1 MVSPRKEI
9 MKVCCITLTETPN
22 YGAVL
27 QAYALKEY
35 VSSLGHEYTLLN
47 YENEAQRLKF
57 SFWGKTE
64 FMDWKYCL
72 YKKIQYPINVHRIKK
87 IVTFQHEHGNLSPIV
102 RRKDLPQI
110 KKQYDAFFCG
120 SDQVW
125 NNPEVNHYDDT
136 FFLRF
141 AEGKNTIAYA
151 ASFGKTEDMLTER
164 DRRLY
169 RDNIGRIRHISVR
182 ENSGVG
188 LVKTYGQKDATWV
201 CDPVFLLNKDEWNKV
216 AVAPKKNGYILVYLI
231 GNAVNQEC
239 NRKIMKEA
247 RALGK
252 RMNLPL
258 VKISRGLSSMLSEG
272 SFAFPT
278 TPEWLGLIANAE
290 LFITNSFHGV
300 SFAAIYNKNF
310 FCFVDGAENNKMN
323 TRIYSILKKLALE
336 DRLVSVQNPGN
347 YYKKD
352 SIDFSKTNELMT
364 SFIDE
369 SKAFIIES
377 LADKN

>member
-1 MVSPRKEI
+1 

-47 YENEAQRLKF
+47 YENKAQRLKF

-64 FMDWKYCL
+64 FMDWKYSL
-72 YKKIQYPINVHRIKK
+72 YKKVQYPINLYRIKK
-87 IVTFQHEHGNLSPIV
+87 IVTFQHEKGNLSPLV
-102 RRKDLPQI
+102 KRGDLPKI
-110 KKQYDAFFCG
+110 KKQYDAFICG

-151 ASFGKTEDMLTER
+151 ASFGKTEDMLTDR
-164 DRRLY
+164 DRDIY

-182 ENSGVG
+182 ENSGIG
-188 LVKTYGQKDATWV
+188 LVKTYGHKDAVWV
-201 CDPVFLLNKDEWNKV
+201 CDPVFLLSKEEWRK
-216 AVAPKKNGYILVYLI
+216 AAIAPKKRGYILVYLI

-247 RALGK
+247 NALGRK
-252 RMNLPL
+252 MNLPL

-272 SFAFPT
+272 SFSFPT
-278 TPEWLGLIANAE
+278 TPEWLGLIANAD
-290 LFITNSFHGV
+290 LLITNSFHGV
-300 SFAAIYNKNF
+300 SFASIFNKDF

-336 DRLVSVQNPGN
+336 DRLVGVDNPGCF
-347 YYKKD
+347 YEKGA
-352 SIDFSKTNELMT
+352 IDYTKPNEMM
-364 SFIDE
+364 SQFIEE
-369 SKAFIIES
+369 SKKFIRES
-377 LADKN
+377 LAD

>member
-1 MVSPRKEI
+1 

-47 YENEAQRLKF
+47 FENEAQRLKF
-57 SFWGKTE
+57 SFLGKTE
-64 FMDWKYCL
+64 FMDWKYSL
-72 YKKIQYPINVHRIKK
+72 YKKVQYPINIHRIKK
-87 IVTFQHEHGNLSPIV
+87 IVSFQHEHGNLSSLV
-102 RRKDLPQI
+102 KREDLPKI
-110 KKQYDAFFCG
+110 KEQYDAFICG

-151 ASFGKTEDMLTER
+151 ASFGKTEDMLSER
-164 DRRLY
+164 DRQLY
-169 RDNIGRIRHISVR
+169 SDNIGRIRHISVR
-182 ENSGVG
+182 EFSGIG
-188 LVKTYGQKDATWV
+188 LVKTYGDKDATWV
-201 CDPVFLLNKDEWNKV
+201 CDPVFLLSRDEWNKV
-216 AVAPKKNGYILVYLI
+216 AIVPKDKGYILVYLI

-239 NRKIMKEA
+239 NRKIMREA

-252 RMNLPL
+252 RLNLPL

-272 SFAFPT
+272 SFSFPT
-278 TPEWLGLIANAE
+278 TPEWLGLLANAE
-290 LFITNSFHGV
+290 LLITNSFHGV
-300 SFAAIYNKNF
+300 SFASIFNTNF

-336 DRLVSVQNPGN
+336 DRLVSVENPGR
-347 YYKKD
+347 YYEKG
-352 SIDFSKTNELMT
+352 SIDYTKPNEMMLQ
-364 SFIDE
+364 FIEE
-369 SKAFIIES
+369 SKIFIKES
-377 LADKN
+377 LADKS

>member
-1 MVSPRKEI
+1 

-64 FMDWKYCL
+64 FMDWKYSL
-72 YKKIQYPINVHRIKK
+72 YKKIQYPINLHRIKK
-87 IVTFQHEHGNLSPIV
+87 IVTFQHEHGNLSPLV
-102 RRKDLPQI
+102 RRSELPAI
-110 KKQYDAFFCG
+110 KEQYDAFFCG

-151 ASFGKTEDMLTER
+151 ASFGKTDDMLSER
-164 DRRLY
+164 DRKLY
-169 RDNIGRIRHISVR
+169 QDNIGRIKHISVR
-182 ENSGVG
+182 ENTGVG
-188 LVKTYGQKDATWV
+188 LVKKYGDKEATWV
-201 CDPVFLLNKDEWNKV
+201 CDPVFLLSSEEWNKV
-216 AVAPKKNGYILVYLI
+216 AAKPKRMGYILVYLI

-247 RALGK
+247 KKLGK
-252 RMNLPL
+252 RLNLPL
-258 VKISRGLSSMLSEG
+258 VKISRGLSSMISEG

-278 TPEWLGLIANAE
+278 TPEWLGLIANADV
-290 LFITNSFHGV
+290 LVTNSFHGA
-300 SFAAIYNKNF
+300 SFASIFNRNF
-310 FCFVDGAENNKMN
+310 LCFVDGAENNKMN
-323 TRIYSILKKLALE
+323 TRIYSILKRLSLE
-336 DRLVSVQNPGN
+336 DRLVSVANPGN
-347 YYKKD
+347 YYDKIETD
-352 SIDFSKTNELMT
+352 YSKANVQMAE
-364 SFIDE
+364 FIEE
-369 SKAFIIES
+369 SKDFIKKS
-377 LADKN
+377 LADKE